1 MSSSQPMGGN
11 NVPKQKKD
19 FEVPFQIKI
28 KVPGILEKYP
38 PTAVG
43 QFLVAQC
50 LAYSCF

>member
-1 MSSSQPMGGN
+1 MSSSQPMAG
-11 NVPKQKKD
+11 NVPKQKKRL
-19 FEVPFQIKI
+19 VPFQIKI

-38 PTAVG
+38 PTAMG

>member
-1 MSSSQPMGGN
+1 MGGN